1 MSTQRRRLALLKRC
15 EGVLSLPDWCHTPRV
30 CTRMAVMSTQIWCLD
45 RQNKLST
52 LISHYLLAQC
62 LSFSLSYCIVL
73 YYPTA
78 GSCLC
83 AKHSSV
89 GLKAELGHG
98 GQLWPTSCIVRCSE
112 SSMSSRARGLPFSPA
127 CCSRPV
133 RPFSSPADSLLSS
146 HTPRP
151 VRSPKDSRSPLMY
164 TTCQPPQRVS
174 YSMQWLHL
182 PHRLFLVLCSV
193 WYIFFFSPSI
203 SLSIQLS
210 KRLQGIYGWISV
222 STLTKSPEPLRT

>member
-1 MSTQRRRLALLKRC
+1 MWGCFVSPWLVPYTQGVHQNGCYVHPDLVSRQTKQAFNPHKSLSFGSVSIFLSLLLHRIVLSYSRLLPLCKTLLRRSESWIGPWRSAVTDVVYCVLLRVEHVLTCQRLAF
-15 EGVLSLPDWCHTPRV
+15 
-30 CTRMAVMSTQIWCLD
+30 
-45 RQNKLST
+45 
-52 LISHYLLAQC
+52 
-62 LSFSLSYCIVL
+62 FS
-73 YYPTA
+73 
-78 GSCLC
+78 
-83 AKHSSV
+83 
-89 GLKAELGHG
+89 
-98 GQLWPTSCIVRCSE
+98 
-112 SSMSSRARGLPFSPA
+112 A

-203 SLSIQLS
+203 SLSIQLR